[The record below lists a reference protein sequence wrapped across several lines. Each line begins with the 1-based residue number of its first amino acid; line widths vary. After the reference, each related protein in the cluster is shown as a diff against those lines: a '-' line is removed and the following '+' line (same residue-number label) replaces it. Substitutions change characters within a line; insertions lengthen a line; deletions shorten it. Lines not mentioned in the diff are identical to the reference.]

1 MADDILKYHII
12 TRDSLPENTY
22 STPIDITATTTISNC
37 NVRCKLDISNLK
49 TSSSVK
55 NVHVIINNDKSGI
68 PHICI
73 DMSKQTHKYNI
84 KYNGVDYN
92 LNKIIIIDDYL
103 HKSILLSVPRKPEHG
118 FETILYFQGGGGVS
132 AADPQILC
140 ISLNTIIEEFGSD
153 FFEQIFGI
161 LGKKIPRNEMNLKV
175 KSEKN
180 GKVTYEAPV
189 ESPWAPKMIIPKTQ
203 TYYKY
208 TGVWPFDTSSSKITR
223 CTWILYLNK
232 IEISSDIYKIIRK
245 LIPKSKKPTDSNKLP
260 SRYPVNKG
268 KINIYKHIDTNNNK
282 LNEDDLVIKCEKEND
297 EYDCDAGDI
306 EYQKAQGELYDAS
319 STCPMTISSKEINTL
334 YKSYLTD
341 FVPSAANL
349 IIKII
354 NVIIYTTALILG
366 YMLAKFSME
375 HFNGNILFQLGNLG
389 WHACKSVSGAVKS
402 ETGKKLGR
410 GIVNVVKH
418 PVKTLHPA
426 KIIKGLG
433 VNGAKGGVMLTP
445 QDKFINQYE
454 INQLRH

>member
-1 MADDILKYHII
+1 MPGDILKYYSSDI
-12 TRDSLPENTY
+12 THLDNTY
-22 STPIDITATTTISNC
+22 STPLDIKPNAIIKYC
-37 NVRCKLDISNLK
+37 NIRCKLDISNLNKK
-49 TSSSVK
+49 TTPKDVDV
-55 NVHVIINNDKSGI
+55 NINPLGI

-73 DMSKQTHKYNI
+73 DMETHKYHI
-84 KYNGVDYN
+84 EYNGVVYN
-92 LNKIIIIDDYL
+92 LIKIIILNDYL
-103 HKSILLSVPRKPEHG
+103 HKTVLKSRRGESGKSG
-118 FETILYFQGGGGVS
+118 FETLLYFEGQL
-132 AADPQILC
+132 AEPKKLC
-140 ISLNTIIEEFGSD
+140 ISLNTIKMSSGSEF
-153 FFEQIFGI
+153 FVQILRPLQNRL
-161 LGKKIPRNEMNLKV
+161 LGGAHSVQGVNWNDGTNVEIV
-175 KSEKN
+175 
-180 GKVTYEAPV
+180 APV
-189 ESPWAPKMIIPKTQ
+189 DSSWQPQMIIPKTQ

-208 TGVWPFDTSSSKITR
+208 TGVWPFKPESQLQNKR
-223 CTWILYLNK
+223 CTWILYLDQ
-232 IEISSDIYKIIRK
+232 IEISTDNFEIIQTLLPIRK
-245 LIPKSKKPTDSNKLP
+245 TPITSNSLPLIDDVNTDT
-260 SRYPVNKG
+260 
-268 KINIYKHIDTNNNK
+268 IIIYKHIDTKKNK

-426 KIIKGLG
+426 NIKKGFG
-433 VNGAKGGVMLTP
+433 AKVAKGGVMLTP